1 MLPSLL
7 TPFITKWP
15 KALLVLLLWACT
27 TNVMAQRV
35 ALVFSG
41 GGAKGIAHVGV
52 LKALEEHNIPV
63 DYVIGTSMGGVV
75 SGLYAAGYSPTE
87 IEYLFNTKEF
97 QDWARGRT
105 EESYTFNY
113 ASPDISPSFLHMNL
127 SLDSTF
133 QMHLNSSLANG
144 ASLNFAFAQLLAQP
158 SAKAKYDF
166 NNLMVPFRSM
176 ASDIYTQQQVILS
189 RGQLADAVRATM
201 TVPLVFRPIRVEGRL
216 LYDGGLYNNFPVN
229 VARSEFQPDVVI
241 GVNVSPKTYKE
252 YPYGKDEFDLPQT
265 LYYAMLSN
273 SDSTALGPLDIY
285 LQPNTGNLTSL
296 DFNEVKFLFNAG
308 YNAALEKI
316 EEIKSKIDRR
326 VTPEQISA
334 KREAFRKD
342 FTALTFND
350 ITVSGL
356 SDAQSNYVRN
366 FFRKDNGVYTMQEI
380 KKGYF
385 RLSAIESFRSI
396 YPSINYIDT
405 TRNYEFNLDMEHDDA
420 LLLSVGGVLA
430 SRPIDN
436 IYAGFDY
443 SLLRRKLYTFS
454 SSFNTG
460 RFYQAAKARIRID
473 VPARFPY
480 YIEPS
485 FVYNNWSYLSTKGFL
500 LDRDKLPFI
509 EQSDRNYNISMG
521 FTNTY
526 KGKLVLHAGYVQTID
541 RYSNRLD
548 ILSTDTLDRT
558 NLNAFTTGV
567 TFKRGHLNRKQ
578 FASSG
583 SMFIASASY
592 FSGKETLRPG
602 STSIM
607 DGKQRSNREWF
618 KIKATYERYFG
629 EQKHRFGYLLEAVAS
644 DQPFFL
650 NYRSTLTSAP
660 AFTPLPDSKTLF
672 LDRYRNHQYLAGGIK
687 YIYQFSQRLEGRLEG
702 YIYQPYKTIL
712 QNREQQAY
720 YGELLHGTSLIGSTS
735 MVYHSIIGPVA
746 VSLNYYGKAVKEWG
760 LLFHV
765 GYIIFQNRALD

>member
-1 MLPSLL
+1 MLPKTL
-7 TPFITKWP
+7 TPFPNSWLAVVLALILWVCAASV
-15 KALLVLLLWACT
+15 KA
-27 TNVMAQRV
+27 QKV

-105 EESYTFNY
+105 EDTYKYSY
-113 ASPDISPSFLHMNL
+113 ASPDISPSFLHLNL

-133 QMHLNSSLANG
+133 QMRLNSSLANG
-144 ASLNFAFAQLLAQP
+144 ASLNFAFSQLLAQP
-158 SAKAKYDF
+158 SAKAKYNFDH
-166 NNLMVPFRSM
+166 LMIPFRSM

-189 RGQLADAVRATM
+189 KGQLADAVRATM

-229 VARSEFQPDVVI
+229 TARNEFKPDVII

-252 YPYGKDEFDLPQT
+252 YPYGKDDFDLPQT

-273 SDSTALGPLDIY
+273 SDSTALGEQDVY
-285 LQPNTGNLTSL
+285 LQPNTGNLTAL
-296 DFNEVKFLFNAG
+296 DFQEVKFLFDAG
-308 YNAALEKI
+308 YKAATDKI
-316 EEIKSKIDRR
+316 DEIKSKISRR
-326 VTPEQISA
+326 VTPEQLAA
-334 KREAFRKD
+334 KREEFRKD
-342 FTALTFND
+342 FTNLRFKD
-350 ITVSGL
+350 ITISGL
-356 SDAQSNYVRN
+356 SEPQSEYARK
-366 FFRKDNGVYTMQEI
+366 FFRKEAGEYTMQEI

-396 YPSINYIDT
+396 YPRIYYNDS
-405 TRNYEFNLDMEHDDA
+405 TRNYEFNVEMEHDDA

-436 IYAGFDY
+436 IFAGFDY
-443 SLLRRKLYTFS
+443 SLLRKQLYTFS
-454 SSFNTG
+454 TSFNTG

-485 FVYNNWSYLSTKGFL
+485 FQYNNWSYLSTKGFL

-509 EQSDRNYNISMG
+509 EQSDQNFALRLG

-526 KGKLVLHAGYVQTID
+526 KGKLVLHAGYLLTTD
-541 RYSNRLD
+541 RYSNRLE
-548 ILSTDTLDRT
+548 ILSTDTLDKT
-558 NLNAFTTGV
+558 NFSAFTTGI
-567 TFKRGHLNRKQ
+567 TFKKGQLNRKQ

-583 SMFIASASY
+583 SMFTASANY
-592 FSGKETLRPG
+592 YTGNEKLQPG
-602 STSIM
+602 STSTIT
-607 DGKQRSNREWF
+607 GKKQSEREWF
-618 KIKATYERYFG
+618 KLKATYERYHG
-629 EQKHRFGYLLEAVAS
+629 EDRHRFGYLLEAVAS

-687 YIYQFSQRLEGRLEG
+687 YIYLISQRLEGRVEG
-702 YIYQPYKTIL
+702 YFFQPYRPIL
-712 QNREQQAY
+712 QNSEQQAY
-720 YGELLHGTSLIGSTS
+720 YGKALRGTSLIGSSS

-760 LLFHV
+760 LLFHI